1 MKKASHNLLQDI
13 PQVESCYGE
22 RVSFIVG
29 NIYDNPE
36 LLKQIKKSNF
46 FKLQVNEYTLLWYI
60 LKQRKYA
67 LLDT

>member
-46 FKLQVNEYTLLWYI
+46 FKLQVNENTLL
-60 LKQRKYA
+60 
-67 LLDT
+67 

>member
-13 PQVESCYGE
+13 SQVESCYGE

-29 NIYDNPE
+29 NIYDNSE

-46 FKLQVNEYTLLWYI
+46 FKLQVNENTLLWHI